1 VTDSTRTPVGFPP
14 THPLE
19 WEKIAFDVARNQV
32 GPRLPVE
39 QLIYDLGLTPFEFE
53 SLCEDQ
59 LFRRRVREFAKELTE
74 NGSSFVLKA
83 QVQAEELLRTQFRIA
98 KSPDTPP
105 SVAIT
110 AIANTVR
117 WAGLDKRPGDAPND
131 TGSAGPKISINID
144 LGANPGLPSP
154 TVKIVALQDTAD
166 GV

>member
-1 VTDSTRTPVGFPP
+1 MTDSTRTPVGFPP

-105 SVAIT
+105 SVAIA

-117 WAGLDKRPGDAPND
+117 WAGLDKRPGDAP
-131 TGSAGPKISINID
+131 TTPAAGVRRSASTSTWGPT
-144 LGANPGLPSP
+144 P
-154 TVKIVALQDTAD
+154 
-166 GV
+166 